1 MASID
6 GDTTA
11 VVAYM
16 IYYFMREYL
25 FNDVREDRVAAFF
38 DDRLDW
44 NRIVQRHGSRAAFKR
59 HLRMSQSSFNKLL
72 SYIPHDLKVNQVQ
85 GTQQGGAIIPVIH
98 LYCTLR

>member
-11 VVAYM
+11 VLVAYM

-25 FNDVREDRVAAFF
+25 FNAMGEDRAAAFF

-44 NRIVQRHGSRAAFKR
+44 NRIVE
-59 HLRMSQSSFNKLL
+59 
-72 SYIPHDLKVNQVQ
+72 
-85 GTQQGGAIIPVIH
+85 
-98 LYCTLR
+98 